1 MDVQVRLMLPYRFP
15 RPVRLG
21 LYALAVAILTV
32 ICVVPSQDLPDP
44 GIGDRF
50 EHAAAW
56 FVLAATGYLLAPHR
70 RIAIPA
76 FALAF
81 GLLIEGLQGTMGWG
95 RHADPLDLVADLVG
109 VSVAV
114 LGYLATQRIL
124 RVATA

>member
-1 MDVQVRLMLPYRFP
+1 MLPHRFP
-15 RPVRLG
+15 RPLRLG
-21 LYALAVAILTV
+21 LYALAVSILFV
-32 ICVVPSQDLPDP
+32 ICVVPSRDLPDP
-44 GIGDRF
+44 GVGDRF

-56 FVLAATGYLLAPHR
+56 FVLAATGYALAPQR

-81 GLLIEGLQGTMGWG
+81 GVLIEGLQGIMGWG

-114 LGYLATQRIL
+114 FGYLATQRIA
-124 RVATA
+124 RAVAAT

>member
-1 MDVQVRLMLPYRFP
+1 MLPYRFP

-32 ICVVPSQDLPDP
+32 ICVVPSRDLPDP
-44 GIGDRF
+44 GVGDRF

-56 FVLAATGYLLAPHR
+56 FVLAATGYLLAPR
-70 RIAIPA
+70 RRLAIPA

-95 RHADPLDLVADLVG
+95 RHADPLDLIADLVG

-114 LGYLATQRIL
+114 VGYLATQRL
-124 RVATA
+124 ARAVAT

>member
-1 MDVQVRLMLPYRFP
+1 MLPHRFP

-21 LYALAVAILTV
+21 LYALAVAFLFV
-32 ICVVPSQDLPDP
+32 ICVVPSRDLPDP
-44 GIGDRF
+44 GVGDRF

-56 FVLAATGYLLAPHR
+56 FVLTATGYVLAPNR

-81 GLLIEGLQGTMGWG
+81 GVLIEGLQGTMGWG

-114 LGYLATQRIL
+114 VGYAATQRL
-124 RVATA
+124 ARVIDAT